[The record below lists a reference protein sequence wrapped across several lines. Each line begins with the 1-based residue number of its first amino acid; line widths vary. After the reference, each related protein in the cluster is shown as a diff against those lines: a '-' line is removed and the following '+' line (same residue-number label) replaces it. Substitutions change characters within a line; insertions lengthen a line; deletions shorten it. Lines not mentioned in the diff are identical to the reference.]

1 MTTRISTCA
10 AAWLMLVACS
20 ASANAQTTATNA
32 IPKFEVGGGYQ
43 WVDVGSDLVDNTF
56 PGGLGLDVAV
66 YRWGQLALA
75 GELGWSH
82 DSSEAFGNSVSSTL
96 FHIGAGPR
104 FAIPL
109 AVRALPYAQAFIGY
123 ARNSSSATF
132 SGTTLEASANAFMFQ
147 FGGGAT
153 VKMGNNWGLF
163 GDLSYRHAFY
173 DNATD
178 EFQLYLGARFFVN

>member
-1 MTTRISTCA
+1 MTTRVSTCA
-10 AAWLMLVACS
+10 AALLAVVAFSVS
-20 ASANAQTTATNA
+20 ASAQTTSTNA
-32 IPKFEVGGGYQ
+32 IPKFEIGGGYQ

-56 PGGLGLDVAV
+56 PGGLGFDVAA
-66 YRWGQLALA
+66 YRWGPVALA

-96 FHIGAGPR
+96 FHIGGGTR

-109 AVRALPYAQAFIGY
+109 AVRALPYAQALIGY
-123 ARNSSSATF
+123 ARTSSSATIN
-132 SGTTLEASANAFMFQ
+132 GTTFDGSANAFMFQ

-153 VKMGNNWGLF
+153 VKLGNNFGVF
-163 GDLSYRHAFY
+163 GDLSYRRAYY

-178 EFQLYLGARFFVN
+178 EFQIYLGARFIIN